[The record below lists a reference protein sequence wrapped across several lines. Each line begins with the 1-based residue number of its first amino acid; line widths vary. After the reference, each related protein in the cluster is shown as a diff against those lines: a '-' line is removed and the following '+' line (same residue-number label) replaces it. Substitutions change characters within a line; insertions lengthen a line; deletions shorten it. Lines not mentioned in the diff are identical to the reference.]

1 MSALGHKRTSEHVQ
15 SMSALPPKAD
25 IRPAPQKCYIDFGAG
40 PVCSPSHLTTTAEV
54 LLRADHPQ
62 KRTLELSRAMRNTK
76 RGDRLAT
83 VFLCGVLPLALA
95 G

>member
-25 IRPAPQKCYIDFGAG
+25 IRPAPQKCYIGFGAG

-54 LLRADHPQ
+54 LLRADHQ
-62 KRTLELSRAMRNTK
+62 QTFGANVRFAS
-76 RGDRLAT
+76 
-83 VFLCGVLPLALA
+83 
-95 G
+95 